1 MQKNRFKK
9 KKKQIKKKN
18 NDKKAQSV
26 TTELEA
32 SPESATVKMQA
43 LALSRNLLFHIFK
56 ILLEKRE
63 SVIINIV

>member
-32 SPESATVKMQA
+32 SPESATVKM
-43 LALSRNLLFHIFK
+43 
-56 ILLEKRE
+56 
-63 SVIINIV
+63 